1 MKPYIFLLALFALSF
16 MISGCGNSGAFL
28 AHNSTQ
34 VQLHEGNYRIIAKNI
49 TGSAETAY
57 ILGGSHSLGVT
68 TQSFGLI
75 PLKGS
80 KTLYKD
86 AREELWTIFEEQ
98 YTPVEGRQ
106 LALVNV
112 QYDAATVNYLFYTH
126 ARITITA
133 DVIEFE

>member
-1 MKPYIFLLALFALSF
+1 MNRNLLFALFAFSF
-16 MISGCGNSGAFL
+16 LSGCGNSGAFI
-28 AHNSTQ
+28 ASNSTE
-34 VQLHEGNYRIIAKNI
+34 VQLREGNYHIVAKNV
-49 TGSAETAY
+49 TGSAKSAF
-57 ILGGSHSLGVT
+57 ILGGSHSWGIA

-86 AREELWTIFEEQ
+86 AREALWTTFEEKH
-98 YTPVEGRQ
+98 TSVEGKK

-112 QYDAATVNYLFYTH
+112 QYDAATRNYILYTQ
-126 ARITITA
+126 AKITITA

>member
-1 MKPYIFLLALFALSF
+1 MR
-16 MISGCGNSGAFL
+16 
-28 AHNSTQ
+28 
-34 VQLHEGNYRIIAKNI
+34 EGNYHIVAKNV
-49 TGSAETAY
+49 TGSAKSAF
-57 ILGGSHSLGVT
+57 ILGVSHSWGIT

-86 AREELWTIFEEQ
+86 AREALWTTFEEKH
-98 YTPVEGRQ
+98 TSVEGKK

-112 QYDAATVNYLFYTH
+112 QYDAATTNYIFYTQ
-126 ARITITA
+126 ATITITA